1 MRKRLSGLLLLALTL
16 VLICSGSV
24 QADFVKSGGKT
35 MYQAANGSYVTGLQ
49 KINGQLYYFNAEGVL
64 QKGKLK
70 DAQGNMYIAA
80 SNGVIYTNQIF
91 VYKKKKYY
99 ADADGKLATGLKKIG
114 NDTYFFRLNN
124 AKMVTK
130 SKRTIDGAT
139 YYFTAAG
146 RAATDT
152 WVKVSGKY
160 YYFESDGRMATNKLI
175 GTRWYVDENGVRKK
189 ASEAPASASIAS
201 NGSSVNSKTL
211 LDASGKPA
219 VNAWVKKDGKTYYAG
234 SDSMPLT
241 GLQTI
246 GGKQYYFDDDGVMQ
260 TDTIAVV
267 NGTSYTIAADGQVTG
282 TVTGSG
288 KGAEIAKYAQQFVG
302 NPYVWGGTSLTNGA
316 DCSGFAYAI
325 FQKFQ
330 IQLMRVS
337 DDQMKGPSEAY
348 QKLGYKKGFAVKDS
362 DLQPGD
368 LIFYGS
374 TSYSSHTAIYIG
386 GGKVC
391 HAANSRLGIIIS
403 DMDYVHSRVKDHAMR
418 YWA

>member
-1 MRKRLSGLLLLALTL
+1 M
-16 VLICSGSV
+16 
-24 QADFVKSGGKT
+24 
-35 MYQAANGSYVTGLQ
+35 
-49 KINGQLYYFNAEGVL
+49 
-64 QKGKLK
+64 
-70 DAQGNMYIAA
+70 
-80 SNGVIYTNQIF
+80 
-91 VYKKKKYY
+91 
-99 ADADGKLATGLKKIG
+99 
-114 NDTYFFRLNN
+114 
-124 AKMVTK
+124 
-130 SKRTIDGAT
+130 
-139 YYFTAAG
+139 
-146 RAATDT
+146 
-152 WVKVSGKY
+152 
-160 YYFESDGRMATNKLI
+160 
-175 GTRWYVDENGVRKK
+175 
-189 ASEAPASASIAS
+189 
-201 NGSSVNSKTL
+201 
-211 LDASGKPA
+211 
-219 VNAWVKKDGKTYYAG
+219 KKDGKTYYAG